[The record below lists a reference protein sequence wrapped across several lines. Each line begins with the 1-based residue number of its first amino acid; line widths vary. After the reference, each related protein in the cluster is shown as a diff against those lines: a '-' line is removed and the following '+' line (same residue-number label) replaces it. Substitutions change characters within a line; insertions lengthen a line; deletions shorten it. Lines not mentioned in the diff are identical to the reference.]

1 MSKRERTLAWGFG
14 GAAIVFAMIL
24 FATTGKNWI
33 TGLFSEN
40 ERLRERAAELRYL
53 IDHHDSWADRD
64 AWLDEK
70 VPHFASR
77 QEASSALLEAVEA
90 LASTSRG
97 ESEQASVILKSRQLT
112 EPTNATGIG
121 EGDSDDS
128 NAYFDATTVKME
140 IEAPEAAL
148 YQWIHRLHAPDTF
161 RGITA
166 LNLERIESG
175 TNDQSDKGTLRAEV
189 ELTQF
194 YLP

>member
-1 MSKRERTLAWGFG
+1 MSGRERKLAWGLG
-14 GAAIVFAMIL
+14 GAAIVFFAIL
-24 FATTGKNWI
+24 FATTGSSWVKS
-33 TGLFSEN
+33 LFSEN
-40 ERLRERAAELRYL
+40 VRLRERAAELRSL
-53 IDHHDSWADRD
+53 IDHHDSWAQRD
-64 AWLDEK
+64 AWLDEN

-90 LASTSRG
+90 LAGSTEG
-97 ESEQASVILKSRQLT
+97 ESGQSGVILKSRQLT
-112 EPTNATGIG
+112 EPTHSA
-121 EGDSDDS
+121 DHSDDN

-166 LNLERIESG
+166 LNLERSERSEG
-175 TNDQSDKGTLRAEV
+175 NTGNATLRAEV